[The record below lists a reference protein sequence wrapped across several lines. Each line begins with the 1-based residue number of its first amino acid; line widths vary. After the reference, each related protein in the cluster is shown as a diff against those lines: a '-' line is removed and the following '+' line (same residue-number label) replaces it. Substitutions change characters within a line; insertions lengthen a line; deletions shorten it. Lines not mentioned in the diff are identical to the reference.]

1 MIENNYTI
9 KYSDKDTESSIIYDL
24 MDIERDVYEEKDRG
38 HFDSI
43 EKRFNNNK
51 EMFILLYDVDKLIG
65 YLCYFPIS
73 KELHDKILKAGD
85 FYDDNIESKDVVE
98 YSKENY
104 IYLISIALYKKY
116 HHQGL
121 GQMMMDSFFDKL
133 KEKKSSGHEIK
144 DILASAISPQGE
156 KILEKYNFK
165 LIQNKINEYGYKLM
179 HLEGDKVWKIQTS
192 I

>member
-38 HFDSI
+38 RFDSI

-51 EMFILLYDVDKLIG
+51 EMFIFLYNNDKLVG

-73 KELHDKILKAGD
+73 KDLHDRILKASE
-85 FYDDNIESKDVVE
+85 FYDDNIESKDVIA

-104 IYLISIALYKKY
+104 IYLMSAALYKKY

-121 GQMMMDSFFDKL
+121 GQVMMNALFDKL
-133 KEKKSSGHEIK
+133 REKKNLGYDIK
-144 DILASAISPQGE
+144 DILASVISPHGE
-156 KILEKYNFK
+156 RILEKYNFK
-165 LIQNKINEYGYKLM
+165 VVQNKIGEYGYKLM
-179 HLEGDKVWKIQTS
+179 RLR
-192 I
+192 